1 MHHARDGGDHD
12 GNRVAPRIHR
22 RGDQSHADG
31 EKKRAAVHHEMHIVW
46 SRLGHSRHELEK
58 PGRRKEEHLESV
70 DEVENGEN
78 PENWNDP
85 FGRLRFHSV
94 PLPGL
99 CRNGVGRTCE
109 KIDIESETVAATTAR
124 SSKILAVLMT
134 LKNHSAKPIGIAPIT
149 DSVSVTPI
157 VTAKLIARSF
167 IGHDIANSSSARQ
180 IAA

>member
-12 GNRVAPRIHR
+12 SNRVAPRIHR
-22 RGDQSHADG
+22 RGEQSHTNG

-46 SRLGHSRHELEK
+46 SRLGHSRHQLEK
-58 PGRRKEEHLESV
+58 PRRRKEEHLESV
-70 DEVENGEN
+70 DEVENR
-78 PENWNDP
+78 ENWNDP
-85 FGRLRFHSV
+85 FGRLRFHSA

-109 KIDIESETVAATTAR
+109 KIEIDSETVAATTAR
-124 SSKILAVLMT
+124 SSKILAGLMT
-134 LKNHSAKPIGIAPIT
+134 LKNQSASPIGIAPIT

-167 IGHDIANSSSARQ
+167 IGQDIAISS
-180 IAA
+180 